1 MILFLVNADKCL
13 LVYKQIHHH
22 KLYQLTSGFML
33 QASEE
38 VTKNLVAMKTI
49 MCGTEQHEPQS
60 ELVAQLAQEIY
71 KSHIILLMLTNL
83 SHIDFE
89 VC

>member
-1 MILFLVNADKCL
+1 M
-13 LVYKQIHHH
+13 
-22 KLYQLTSGFML
+22 
-33 QASEE
+33 
-38 VTKNLVAMKTI
+38 TKNLLAMKGI

-71 KSHIILLMLTNL
+71 KNHIILPMLKNL

-89 VC
+89 VNMIYYNYIVFAKFID

>member
-1 MILFLVNADKCL
+1 
-13 LVYKQIHHH
+13 
-22 KLYQLTSGFML
+22 
-33 QASEE
+33 
-38 VTKNLVAMKTI
+38 MKTI

-71 KSHIILLMLTNL
+71 KNHIIHSMLNNL

-89 VC
+89 VSNINFMELVYQVDVFEKNCVL

>member
-1 MILFLVNADKCL
+1 MRFIQFFNL
-13 LVYKQIHHH
+13 L
-22 KLYQLTSGFML
+22 L

-38 VTKNLVAMKTI
+38 VAKNLLAMKTI

-71 KSHIILLMLTNL
+71 KSHIIYLMLKNL

-89 VC
+89 VWLSVYLVSTLRRVNVLFC